1 MRKVTKI
8 VLGFAIIVVLVPLV
22 LTVIQYRLY
31 DHKSPVSD
39 AELFASEYP
48 WVSQEN
54 VFVYKTPAEILQILE
69 KGRGVIYFGFSSC
82 QRCQHYVPYLNQVAQ
97 KEGIDKIYYTD
108 IKEERAQNSEIYQ
121 KIVDVLKEYL
131 LDDEEGN
138 PRIYVPDVTIVNK
151 GAIIFHDNESSV
163 VTEEDWTPDEYWTP
177 SRVSALQERLSQAMK
192 KLPRLCGEW
201 CNE

>member
-1 MRKVTKI
+1 M
-8 VLGFAIIVVLVPLV
+8 
-22 LTVIQYRLY
+22 
-31 DHKSPVSD
+31 
-39 AELFASEYP
+39 
-48 WVSQEN
+48 
-54 VFVYKTPAEILQILE
+54 
-69 KGRGVIYFGFSSC
+69 IYFGFSSC

-138 PRIYVPDVTIVNK
+138 PRIYVPDVTIINK

-163 VTEEDWTPDEYWTP
+163 VTEED
-177 SRVSALQERLSQAMK
+177 
-192 KLPRLCGEW
+192 
-201 CNE
+201 